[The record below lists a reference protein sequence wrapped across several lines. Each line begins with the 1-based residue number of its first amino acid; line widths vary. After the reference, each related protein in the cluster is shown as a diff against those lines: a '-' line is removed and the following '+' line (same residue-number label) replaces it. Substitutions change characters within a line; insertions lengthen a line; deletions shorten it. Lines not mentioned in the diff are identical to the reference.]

1 MLKKTMTYV
10 DFDGV
15 TRTETFY
22 FNLTKAEILN
32 MELKEQGGLK
42 QHIEKIIAEKNQPE
56 LIKLF
61 QELIVLAYG
70 EKSADGKLF
79 RKSPEI
85 TERFTASQAYS
96 DLFLELATSDTA
108 AAAFVNG
115 IVPKDVSD
123 KIAETNAVNQ

>member
-1 MLKKTMTYV
+1 MLKKTMTYT

-15 TRTETFY
+15 ERTETFY

-32 MELKEQGGLK
+32 LEMREVGGLQTLIK
-42 QHIEKIIAEKNQPE
+42 KIIEEKDNAR

-61 QELIVLAYG
+61 QDLIILSYG
-70 EKSADGKLF
+70 EKSPDGKLF

-85 TERFTASQAYS
+85 TEKFTASQAYS
-96 DLFLELATSDTA
+96 DLFIELASNDAA

-115 IVPKDVSD
+115 IVPKEV
-123 KIAETNAVNQ
+123 AEAMAKEQVAK

>member
-1 MLKKTMTYV
+1 MLKKTMTYT

-15 TRTETFY
+15 ERTETFY

-32 MELKEQGGLK
+32 LEMREVGGLQTLIK
-42 QHIEKIIAEKNQPE
+42 KIIEEKDNAR

-61 QELIVLAYG
+61 QDLIILSYG
-70 EKSADGKLF
+70 EKSPDGKLF

-85 TERFTASQAYS
+85 TEKFTASQAYS
-96 DLFLELATSDTA
+96 DLFMELAANDAA

-115 IVPKDVSD
+115 IVPKEV
-123 KIAETNAVNQ
+123 AEAMAKEQVAK